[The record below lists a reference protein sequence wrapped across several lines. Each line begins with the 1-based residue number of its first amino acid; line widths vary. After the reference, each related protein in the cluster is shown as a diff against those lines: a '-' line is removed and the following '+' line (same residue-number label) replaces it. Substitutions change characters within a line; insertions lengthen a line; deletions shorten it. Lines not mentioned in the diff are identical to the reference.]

1 MSNSNGK
8 QTLVKSMNGI
18 LSFDTGGGVVISGDT
33 IVANTID
40 LTNLNIDNIQGIAP
54 SDNITLYTNTTG
66 NINLGGT
73 TTALATVS
81 GTNIASTASNDITNT
96 ATRDNTVKA
105 TRYAKLI
112 GENQVFINTNSLS
125 TGTITIDAGSTT
137 NINNGTGKPVNIASL
152 KLNAGTIFA
161 NGITDITVSPGTSGV
176 LKIAGAQQI
185 EGNNNA
191 NGFSICNNLTA
202 GNFYLGNS
210 TIGPKTT
217 YTATNPYDI
226 VNYQTAQSLVG
237 GGSILGTNNIFT
249 GTNEFQNNTII
260 SGTTNSMTGN
270 NSISGPTTI
279 NGINNSN
286 TSINTGTNAGVVAIG
301 NTSLLSTTILA
312 STINIGNSG
321 NNTINIGSPSGTTLN
336 LRQPITPTYGYT
348 TLPAGGST
356 TDSGTNV
363 ANTIGNVYSAATL
376 AGGTVFNFSGAGNTR
391 SANNIVATLTLPIGV
406 YIVVVAKVL
415 QCTATSNLSSIR
427 TEILNCGC
435 NEYVVNYS
443 TGSITALPEELTVG
457 CTGLFVSTSGNQII
471 SCRITIT
478 ASTGS
483 WNLPT
488 NSGSYYRAVRIA

>member
-1 MSNSNGK
+1 
-8 QTLVKSMNGI
+8 MNGI
-18 LSFDTGGGVVISGDT
+18 ITYDDGAGTVISGGTVTTDT
-33 IVANTID
+33 FST
-40 LTNLNIDNIQGIAP
+40 TNFNCDNIQGIAAA
-54 SDNITLYTNTTG
+54 DNISLYTNTTG
-66 NINLGGT
+66 NISVGSSVAN
-73 TTALATVS
+73 
-81 GTNIASTASNDITNT
+81 
-96 ATRDNTVKA
+96 
-105 TRYAKLI
+105 
-112 GENQVFINTNSLS
+112 
-125 TGTITIDAGSTT
+125 TITIDANSAT
-137 NINNGTGKPVNIASL
+137 NINYGTGKPTKIGSL
-152 KLNAGTIFA
+152 LINAGSI
-161 NGITDITVSPGTSGV
+161 ITSGISDLTLEPSSSGV
-176 LKIAGAQQI
+176 VKIAGGQQI

-191 NGFSICNNLTA
+191 NGFSICNNLT
-202 GNFYLGNS
+202 GGTFYLGNS
-210 TIGPKTT
+210 TVGPKTT
-217 YTATNPYDI
+217 YTAVNPYDI

-237 GGSILGTNNIFT
+237 GGSILASNNVFT

-260 SGTTNSMTGN
+260 SGSSNSITGT
-270 NSISGPTTI
+270 NSISGPTSI
-279 NGINNSN
+279 NSINNSN
-286 TSINTGTNAGVVAIG
+286 TNINTGTNVGVVAIG
-301 NTSLLSTTILA
+301 NTSTVSNTLLGTTI
-312 STINIGNSG
+312 NVGNSG
-321 NNTINIGSPSGTTLN
+321 SNTINIGSPTATTLN
-336 LRQPITPTYGYT
+336 IRQPITPTYGYT
-348 TLPAGGST
+348 TLPAGGAT

-376 AGGTVFNFSGAGNTR
+376 AAGTVFNFSGAGNTR
-391 SANNIVATLTLPIGV
+391 SANNIVATLTLPVGV